1 MSRGLLITFEGG
13 EGTGKSTQIALLAER
28 LRDAGLVVRI
38 VREPGG
44 TLLGESVRDI
54 LLDPTHDGMAP
65 VTELLLYEA
74 SRSQLVKEVLVP
86 ALDSG
91 EVVLL
96 DRFYDSTIAYQC
108 FARGLPRADVDAANH
123 LATSGLTPDRTIV
136 LDLDPTEGLRR
147 ATHSGADRLEA
158 EDLAFHQ
165 AVREGF
171 LAIAAEEPT
180 RVMVVDATGEPTVVA
195 DRVAAALRGLPVV
208 GRALG
213 DA

>member
-13 EGTGKSTQIALLAER
+13 EGTGKSTQIVLLAER
-28 LRDAGLVVRI
+28 LRGAGLVVRI

-54 LLDPTHDGMAP
+54 LLDPTHERMAP

-74 SRSQLVKEVLVP
+74 SRSQLVREVLVP

-108 FARGLPRADVDAANH
+108 FARGLPRGDVDAANH
-123 LATSGLTPDRTIV
+123 LATAGLTPDRTIV
-136 LDLDPTEGLRR
+136 LDLDPAEGLRR
-147 ATHSGADRLEA
+147 ATHSGADRLEG
-158 EDLAFHQ
+158 EDLAFHE

-180 RVMVVDATGEPTVVA
+180 RVVVIDATGQPAAVA
-195 DRVAAALRGLPVV
+195 ERVAAALRGLPVI

-213 DA
+213 E

>member
-1 MSRGLLITFEGG
+1 MSRGVLITFEGG
-13 EGTGKSTQIALLAER
+13 EGTGKTTQIGLLAGR
-28 LRDAGLVVRI
+28 LRALGLVVRI

-54 LLDPTHDGMAP
+54 LLDPTHHHMAP

-74 SRSQLVKEVLVP
+74 SRSQLVKEVLAT

-123 LATSGLTPDRTIV
+123 LATAGLTPDRTIV
-136 LDLDPTEGLRR
+136 LDLDPAEGLRR
-147 ATHSGADRLEA
+147 ATHGGADRLES

-165 AVREGF
+165 AVRDGF
-171 LAIAAEEPT
+171 LAIAAEEPD
-180 RVMVVDATGEPTVVA
+180 RVFIVDATGEPAEVA
-195 DRVAAALRGLPVV
+195 ERVAAALRGLPVV
-208 GRALG
+208 GRVLG
-213 DA
+213 E

>member
-1 MSRGLLITFEGG
+1 MTRGVLITFEGG

-28 LRDAGLVVRI
+28 LRGAGLVVRI

-54 LLDPTHDGMAP
+54 LLDPNNRTMSSVA
-65 VTELLLYEA
+65 ELLLYEA
-74 SRSQLVKEVLVP
+74 SRAQLVAEVLVP

-96 DRFYDSTIAYQC
+96 DRFYDSTTAYQA
-108 FARGLPRADVDAANH
+108 FGRGIPRSEVDAANH
-123 LATSGLTPDRTIV
+123 LATSGLTPDRTVV
-136 LDLDPTEGLRR
+136 LDLDPELGVAR
-147 ATHSGADRLEA
+147 ATRSGADRLEA
-158 EDLAFHQ
+158 EDLAFHE

-171 LAIAAEEPT
+171 LALAAEEPD
-180 RVMVVDATGEPTVVA
+180 RVVVVDADGSPHDVSG
-195 DRVAAALRGLPVV
+195 RVAAALRGLPVV

-213 DA
+213 A

>member
-1 MSRGLLITFEGG
+1 MTRGVLITFEGG

-28 LRDAGLVVRI
+28 LRGAGLVVRI

-54 LLDPTHDGMAP
+54 LLDPSNRTMSS

-74 SRSQLVKEVLVP
+74 SRAQLLTEVLVP

-96 DRFYDSTIAYQC
+96 DRFYDSTTAYQA
-108 FARGLPRADVDAANH
+108 FGRGLPRSEVDAANH
-123 LATSGLTPDRTIV
+123 LATSGLTPDRTVV
-136 LDLDPTEGLRR
+136 LDLDPALGVAR
-147 ATHSGADRLEA
+147 ATRSGADRLEA
-158 EDLAFHQ
+158 EDLAFHE

-171 LAIAAEEPT
+171 LALAAEEP
-180 RVMVVDATGEPTVVA
+180 
-195 DRVAAALRGLPVV
+195 DRVVVIDADGSPRDVSDRVTAALRGLPLV

-213 DA
+213 A